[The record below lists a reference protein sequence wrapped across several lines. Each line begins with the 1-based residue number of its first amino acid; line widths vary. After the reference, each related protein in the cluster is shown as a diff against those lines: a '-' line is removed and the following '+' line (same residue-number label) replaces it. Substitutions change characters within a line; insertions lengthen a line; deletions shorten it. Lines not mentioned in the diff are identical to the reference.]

1 MYSLTRH
8 MALAAISLA
17 GIAGV
22 VRADAI
28 LNFGPLPNNNIP
40 EFQFNTLA
48 GDPAPSFRQAA
59 GAVGNGDGNLP
70 TANQTAG
77 GLQLTTAFLPAY
89 SALRGQDIADAHLF
103 YDATL
108 SLTGFMANGPAG
120 SLGAVLGQ
128 NLGAGDFQIFAT
140 NGELLLAGHA
150 NSATITGTGTTGS
163 TFSADVVY
171 NGGSFLSYLPGT
183 TGAFSFT
190 DLQITP
196 TLSLG
201 QTYISDFTANGT
213 GDFRVDASFVPVPAA
228 AWSGMG
234 LIALLGGMQ
243 FLRRR
248 AIAD

>member
-40 EFQFNTLA
+40 EFQFNTRHV
-48 GDPAPSFRQAA
+48 GDAAPSFYEAS
-59 GAVGNGDGNLP
+59 GAIGNGDGDLA

-77 GLQLTTAFLPAY
+77 GLQLTTAFLPAFV
-89 SALRGQDIADAHLF
+89 LNRGQDALDPHLF

-108 SLTGFMANGPAG
+108 NLTGFMATTAG
-120 SLGAVLGQ
+120 NLGGVLVQ
-128 NLGAGDFQIFAT
+128 NLDAGDFEIHAT
-140 NGELLLAGHA
+140 NGELLLKGHA
-150 NSATITGTGTTGS
+150 NSGTITGTGSTGS

-183 TGAFSFT
+183 TGGFSFT

>member
-1 MYSLTRH
+1 

-17 GIAGV
+17 GLAGV

-28 LNFGPLPNNNIP
+28 LQFGPVPNDNTP
-40 EFQFNTLA
+40 EFQFNIKTP
-48 GDPAPSFRQAA
+48 GDSAPSFYAA
-59 GAVGNGDGNLP
+59 TGAQSNGDGNLP
-70 TANQTAG
+70 TASQTPG

-89 SALRGQDIADAHLF
+89 AAGRGQDSLDAHLF
-103 YDATL
+103 YDASLT
-108 SLTGFMANGPAG
+108 LTGFMADAPAVDAVV
-120 SLGAVLGQ
+120 SLVQ
-128 NLGAGDFQIFAT
+128 SLGAGDFEIRAT
-140 NGELLLAGHA
+140 NGDLLLSGHA
-150 NSATITGTGTTGS
+150 NSATITGLDTTGS

-171 NGGSFLSYLPGT
+171 TGGSFLSYLPGT
-183 TGAFSFT
+183 TGGFSFT

-234 LIALLGGMQ
+234 LIGLLGGMQ

-248 AIAD
+248 AIAG